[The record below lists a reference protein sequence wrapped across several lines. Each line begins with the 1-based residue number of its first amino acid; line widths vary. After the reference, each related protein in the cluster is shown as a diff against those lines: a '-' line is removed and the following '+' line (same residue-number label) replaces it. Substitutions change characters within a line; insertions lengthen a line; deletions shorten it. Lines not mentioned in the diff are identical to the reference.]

1 VQRWQRRLEPVNE
14 RVAGGGHQTRPVG
27 ELLTAAGF
35 TIVRLDRSYL
45 PKEPPVFGSLYE
57 GAAAA

>member
-1 VQRWQRRLEPVNE
+1 MVGSSRRGSQDDLPRRGE
-14 RVAGGGHQTRPVG
+14 RLARATV
-27 ELLTAAGF
+27 AGF